1 MRAIGDL
8 ASLMMSSRENTMLRR
23 SSDVAAQD
31 ATLGKVSN
39 IAHHLQ
45 GTVTSVA
52 LLERKLELLNQ
63 YQFNARE
70 TQNNFSVKQNSLEAI
85 VSTVEE
91 FSEKAVVSI
100 QAQNNDQIQLLS
112 RMATDAFNDV
122 VNKLNTK
129 SAGKYIFSGSAT
141 STRPLPDGQQILSQ
155 IKQDVPGI
163 NATSSFGVAIDDWF
177 QAINGAYQASIY
189 SGSEQD
195 TIFTPIGVGKGV
207 VSEVDAS
214 HEAITTLLKGLAKI
228 AVVSDTVLQ
237 ANASDQQNI
246 LKNGLEDISAAMPML
261 PHVQSLIGVS
271 QEHISSAIEENDA
284 YLFIYE
290 KSQNSLI
297 GVDQYQR
304 LSEHQAIQTQIGISY
319 QILTWRTKN
328 TLADYLR

>member
-1 MRAIGDL
+1 
-8 ASLMMSSRENTMLRR
+8 
-23 SSDVAAQD
+23 
-31 ATLGKVSN
+31 
-39 IAHHLQ
+39 
-45 GTVTSVA
+45 
-52 LLERKLELLNQ
+52 
-63 YQFNARE
+63 
-70 TQNNFSVKQNSLEAI
+70 
-85 VSTVEE
+85 
-91 FSEKAVVSI
+91 
-100 QAQNNDQIQLLS
+100 
-112 RMATDAFNDV
+112 

-155 IKQDVPGI
+155 IKQDVSGI

-189 SGSEQD
+189 SGSEHD

-246 LKNGLEDISAAMPML
+246 LKNGLEDISASMPML
-261 PHVQSLIGVS
+261 RHVQSLIGVS

-319 QILTWRTKN
+319 QILTWRAKN